1 LYVRSHH
8 QMLFLT
14 AFLAAGCES
23 KPAPPAMPPPQVLVT
38 PAIQRDLPIYVEAIG
53 QTRGSKEVQ
62 IQPRVSG
69 FLQSQ
74 DYKDG
79 SLVSAGQLLYT
90 IDPRPYVAALAQ
102 ANGQL
107 AQSEAQLQQTR
118 NDVARYV
125 PLAAEDAISRQ
136 QLDNAKTSES
146 AAAAAVEAAR
156 ANVDAAKIN
165 LNYTR
170 VTSPVRGQSGITT
183 AQVGSLVGTGQGAA
197 LTVVSTINPF
207 WVRFT
212 VSEREYLEYR
222 KRVPNET
229 TAQDAQPEISITLA
243 DNSLFPFPGKLT
255 AIEGQVDPSTGSLT
269 LQAEFPNP
277 NDVIRPGQYARV
289 QILSQ
294 IRRGAVLVPQ
304 RAVQEIQ
311 GAYSVVV
318 VGDGNKTEERNVSLG
333 NQYDAFFIIESGVK
347 PGEKVIVEGVQKV
360 RNGMTVAP
368 KLAAPQ
374 QDPSFRHAA
383 DSNPKP
389 AGQD

>member
-1 LYVRSHH
+1 LSNQIRR
-8 QMLFLT
+8 FL
-14 AFLAAGCES
+14 ALAALIAAGCES
-23 KPAPPAMPPPQVLVT
+23 KSAPPAMPPPQVLVT

-79 SLVSAGQLLYT
+79 SLVNAGQLLYT

-107 AQSEAQLQQTR
+107 AQAEAQLQQTR

-146 AAAAAVEAAR
+146 AAAAAVAAAKANVEAAQ
-156 ANVDAAKIN
+156 IN
-165 LNYTR
+165 LNYTK
-170 VTSPVRGQSGITT
+170 VYSPVRGQSGITT
-183 AQVGSLVGTGQGAA
+183 AQVGSLVGTGQGVP

-222 KRVPNET
+222 KRVPNEVA
-229 TAQDAQPEISITLA
+229 AQGAQPEISITLA
-243 DNSLFPFPGKLT
+243 DNTLYPFPGRLT
-255 AIEGQVDPSTGSLT
+255 AVEGQVDPATGSLT

-294 IRRGAVLVPQ
+294 IRLGAILVPQ

-318 VGDGNKTEERNVSLG
+318 IGDGNKAEERTVTPG
-333 NQYDAFFIIESGVK
+333 NQYDTFSIIENGVK
-347 PGEKVIVEGVQKV
+347 AGENVIVEGVQKV

-368 KLAAPQ
+368 KLATQQ

-383 DSNPKP
+383 VSNPKAP
-389 AGQD
+389 K

>member
-1 LYVRSHH
+1 
-8 QMLFLT
+8 
-14 AFLAAGCES
+14 
-23 KPAPPAMPPPQVLVT
+23 MPPPLVLIT
-38 PAIQRDLPIYVEAIG
+38 PAIQRDLPIYVDAIG

-79 SLVSAGQLLYT
+79 SLVNAGQLLYT

-107 AQSEAQLQQTR
+107 AQAEAQLQQTR

-146 AAAAAVEAAR
+146 AAAAAVEAAK
-156 ANVDAAKIN
+156 ANVEAAQIN
-165 LNYTR
+165 LNYTK
-170 VTSPVRGQSGITT
+170 VYSPVRGQSGITT

-197 LTVVSTINPF
+197 LTVVSTIDPF

-222 KRVPNET
+222 KRVPNEAV
-229 TAQDAQPEISITLA
+229 AQGAQPEISITLA
-243 DNSLFPFPGKLT
+243 DNTLYPFPGKLT
-255 AIEGQVDPSTGSLT
+255 AVEGQVDPTTGSLT
-269 LQAEFPNP
+269 LQAELPNP
-277 NDVIRPGQYARV
+277 NDVIRPCQYARV
-289 QILSQ
+289 QILAQ
-294 IRRGAVLVPQ
+294 NRRGAILVPQ

-311 GAYSVVV
+311 GAYSVAV
-318 VGDGNKTEERNVSLG
+318 VGEGDKVEERTINLG
-333 NQYDAFFIIESGVK
+333 NQYDSFFIIEDGIK
-347 PGEKVIVEGVQKV
+347 PGENVIVEGVQKV

-368 KLAAPQ
+368 KLATPQ
-374 QDPSFRHAA
+374 QDPSFRNAI
-383 DSNPKP
+383 SNPKP
-389 AGQD
+389 PPR